1 MLSSRKLLAVA
12 IGMGIALVAS
22 PRHAGAGQDGSTVV
36 AEVGGHKITLADL
49 EQQAAA
55 KLLQARY
62 KYYLAQRDALDQLI
76 DDQLLRSQAGRE
88 NVSVEELLK
97 RHVESQIKEPT
108 DEQLRFVYDTVATDQ
123 PFEAVREK
131 LLETAHQLR
140 LKKARTAYLE
150 SLRSEYGVVV
160 ELSQPSAEVEMGN
173 SPRRGPEN
181 APVQVVEFADYQCPY
196 CQKINP
202 DLSKLLEDFGSKVA
216 VVFKDFPLPAHP
228 AAEKAAE
235 AARCAGVQGK
245 FWEFHDALFQNKK
258 LEVAELKEQA
268 RAFQLDTASF
278 DRCLDIGEQASAV
291 QKDLAQGQHLGLT
304 GTPSFFVNGHF
315 LSGAVGY
322 RKLRDQVEQEL
333 TPSSPPKQAALLP
346 QPTESAQK

>member
-1 MLSSRKLLAVA
+1 
-12 IGMGIALVAS
+12 
-22 PRHAGAGQDGSTVV
+22 
-36 AEVGGHKITLADL
+36 
-49 EQQAAA
+49 
-55 KLLQARY
+55 LQA
-62 KYYLAQRDALDQLI
+62 Q
-76 DDQLLRSQAGRE
+76 RE

-123 PFEAVREK
+123 PFEAVRGK

-160 ELSQPSAEVEMGN
+160 ELSQPSAQVETEN
-173 SPRRGPEN
+173 APRRGAQN
-181 APVQVVEFADYQCPY
+181 APVQIVEFADYQCPY
-196 CQKINP
+196 CQKVNP
-202 DLSKLLEDFGSKVA
+202 DLSKLQEDFGSKVA
-216 VVFKDFPLPAHP
+216 VVFMDFPLPAHP

-235 AARCAGVQGK
+235 AARCAGAQGK

-258 LEVAELKEQA
+258 FELAELKEQA
-268 RAFQLDTASF
+268 RAFRLDTASF
-278 DRCLDIGEQASAV
+278 DKCLDTGEQASAV
-291 QKDLAQGQHLGLT
+291 QKDVAQGQHLGLT

-322 RKLRDQVEQEL
+322 RKLRDEVEQEL
-333 TPSSPPKQAALLP
+333 APSAAPKQAAALRASP
-346 QPTESAQK
+346 EAAQR

>member
-1 MLSSRKLLAVA
+1 MLRSRKLLAIA
-12 IGMGIALVAS
+12 IGMGLSLVAT
-22 PRHAGAGQDGSTVV
+22 PRHAAAGDDGSTVV

-49 EQQAAA
+49 DQQEAA

-76 DDQLLRSQAGRE
+76 DDQLLRLQAGRE

-108 DEQLRFVYDTVATDQ
+108 EEQLRFVYDTVATDQ
-123 PFEAVREK
+123 PYEAVRDK
-131 LLETAHQLR
+131 LLETARQLR
-140 LKKARTAYLE
+140 LKKARTSYLE
-150 SLRSEYGVVV
+150 LLRSEYGVVV
-160 ELSQPSAEVEMGN
+160 ELSQPSAEVATEN

-228 AAEKAAE
+228 AAKKAAE
-235 AARCAGVQGK
+235 AARCAGAQGK

-268 RAFQLDTASF
+268 RAFHLDAASF
-278 DRCLDIGEQASAV
+278 DKCLDTGEQSGAV
-291 QKDLAQGQHLGLT
+291 QKDVNQGQYLGLT

-322 RKLRDQVEQEL
+322 RKLREQVEQEL
-333 TPSSPPKQAALLP
+333 TVSPPPKQAALLP
-346 QPTESAQK
+346 QPKESAQK